1 MADQD
6 DDAGDAAAAMGAT
19 IRRLRKARGLT
30 LVELAG
36 LAELSHPFLSQ
47 LERGLARP
55 SMASL
60 HRIARAL
67 GTTQPAIMAASQ
79 ADRPLPVSL
88 VRAGSGLPVDNPG
101 GTARTLVAGSHA
113 LYPMLF
119 EGAPDAWGE
128 WYTHAGEE
136 FIHVIAGAILVEVAG
151 ESRPVTL
158 EAGDTLYYPGGV
170 AHRWRCAPGVP
181 GSDARLLFVQEG
193 RG

>member
-1 MADQD
+1 M
-6 DDAGDAAAAMGAT
+6 GDAAAAMGAT

-158 EAGDTLYYPGGV
+158 QAGDTLYYPGGV

>member
-1 MADQD
+1 
-6 DDAGDAAAAMGAT
+6 MGAT

-36 LAELSHPFLSQ
+36 LADLSHPFLSQ

-79 ADRPLPVSL
+79 ADRPLAVSL

-119 EGAPDAWGE
+119 EGAPDTWGE

-151 ESRPVTL
+151 EPRPVTL

-170 AHRWRCAPGVP
+170 AHRWRCAPGFP
-181 GSDARLLFVQEG
+181 GGDARLLFVQEG
-193 RG
+193 RV